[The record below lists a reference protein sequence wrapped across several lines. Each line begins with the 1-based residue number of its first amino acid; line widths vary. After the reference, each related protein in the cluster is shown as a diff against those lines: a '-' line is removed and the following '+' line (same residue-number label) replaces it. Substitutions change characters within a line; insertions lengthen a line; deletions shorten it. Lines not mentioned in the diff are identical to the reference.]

1 MPPFGIPSPFHRH
14 LFLLIVHASQ
24 RRFLSRRTHN
34 AFLSRLHVSHY
45 KNSNPSVDNQEI
57 IYHYAPLILLVV
69 ANHLAPYCPLR
80 PNPLSDDASRASSS
94 SSLLYPPPFSPS
106 PSLSLSLSPSPFSPL
121 PHSILL
127 SHYLPHHLSPISQ

>member
-24 RRFLSRRTHN
+24 RRFLSGRTHDM
-34 AFLSRLHVSHY
+34 FLSCLHVSHY

-69 ANHLAPYCPLR
+69 ANHLAPYCPLH

-94 SSLLYPPPFSPS
+94 SSLLSSLLSPPS
-106 PSLSLSLSPSPFSPL
+106 PSLSLSPSPSSPL
-121 PHSILL
+121 PHSTPL
-127 SHYLPHHLSPISQ
+127 SHYLLHRLSPTSQSP